1 MNLLVISLPVNMTE
15 AFFQK
20 KLTKSTSGKGGD
32 EGGRGR
38 GIWAFSKFPISESE
52 KGDNSLTHPCAIH
65 KEG

>member
-1 MNLLVISLPVNMTE
+1 MTE

-52 KGDNSLTHPCAIH
+52 KGVNSLTHPCAIH